1 MRKWQVI
8 VAALGIAAL
17 TVGAA
22 AAALGVLISGGSG
35 EASEPISAPTLAVVE
50 PRRTAQS
57 ETTAPSATPP
67 PTVAASITASSS
79 PNPNPTRIPSTS
91 PVQTPT
97 VASSGEPSGKRVLFR
112 IIPAESRVRFEIDE
126 NLRGSPNRVVGTT
139 DQVAGDL
146 IVDLGSPPDSEVGT
160 IRINVRTLR
169 TDDSRRDRA
178 IRSRVLQSS
187 QDAYEFVEFTPTS
200 LVGLP
205 ADLAV
210 GDKFEF
216 AIIGALAIREVSVD
230 VEFDAV
236 VTLETD
242 RSLSGSAT
250 ATILRKTF
258 DLSIPSVPFVASV
271 GEDVEIRIEFV
282 AAAVDE

>member
-1 MRKWQVI
+1 M
-8 VAALGIAAL
+8 
-17 TVGAA
+17 
-22 AAALGVLISGGSG
+22 
-35 EASEPISAPTLAVVE
+35 
-50 PRRTAQS
+50 
-57 ETTAPSATPP
+57 
-67 PTVAASITASSS
+67 
-79 PNPNPTRIPSTS
+79 
-91 PVQTPT
+91 
-97 VASSGEPSGKRVLFR
+97 
-112 IIPAESRVRFEIDE
+112 
-126 NLRGSPNRVVGTT
+126 
-139 DQVAGDL
+139 AGDL